1 MFRRTL
7 INLVLVL
14 AMLLALGLSAVSA
27 APPTQE
33 ELSYTIKLG
42 DTLWALGEKYLG
54 SGFAWPALMAAT
66 NQKNIEDSTFA
77 YIANADVIHPGWK
90 LAIPSEAEAEAF
102 MAAYD
107 PDKPALLFG
116 KRASGQLVVGSWWT
130 AGGEAQGLAGMFRI
144 YREKYPDVE
153 IVNATMAGGAGTNF
167 KAGLKTRLIG
177 GDPEDTFQLHAG
189 LEAESYSA
197 EQYLEP
203 LDDLYASEGLEAV
216 FPADLVTMLKAYGG
230 HYWGVPVN
238 IHRSNVLWYNKAVF
252 EANGLTPPANFDEF
266 VTVAE
271 ALRAAGITPFVLGSK
286 DGWEAGHIFEDILA
300 GTLGA
305 EAYSGLWTGAT
316 AWTGADVAQALE
328 NFTMMLSYANPD
340 HSAHTWDSAG
350 EFLIA
355 GTGGM
360 MIMGDWTDGWFTSK
374 GFTGYG
380 WAPPPGT
387 QGIFVALSD
396 SFAMPK
402 AASNV
407 ENALNWLKVCGSLEG
422 QEAFNPQKGSICA
435 RTDCDPSLFN
445 AYLQSAMVDWG
456 QDAIVASVAH
466 GAAAYESWAT
476 DYKDVLTLFVA
487 SGDVAAAQAGLQQAC
502 VDAGICQ

>member
-1 MFRRTL
+1 MKKLFSLTM
-7 INLVLVL
+7 IV
-14 AMLLALGLSAVSA
+14 ALLAVFVPVVSA
-27 APPTQE
+27 APPAQAQE
-33 ELSYTIKLG
+33 YIVTAGDWLSKIA
-42 DTLWALGEKYLG
+42 DKYLG
-54 SGFAWPALMAAT
+54 NPQAWPAVMQAT
-66 NQKNIEDSTFA
+66 NQKSLEDSSFA
-77 YIANADVIHPGWK
+77 KIANADLIEPGWK
-90 LAIPSEAEAEAF
+90 LWVPSTEEAEAF
-102 MAAYD
+102 LATYD
-107 PDKPALLFG
+107 PNKPEMLYATG
-116 KRASGQLVVGSWWT
+116 AGGQLVVGSWWT
-130 AGGEAQGLAGMFRI
+130 AGGEAEGLNGMFRI

-153 IVNATMAGGAGTNF
+153 VVNATIAGGAGTNF
-167 KAGLKTRLIG
+167 KAINKTRLIG
-177 GDPEDTFQLHAG
+177 GDPGDTFQLHAG
-189 LEAESYSA
+189 LEVEGYSP

-203 LDDLYASEGLEAV
+203 VDDIYASEGLEEA
-216 FPADLVTMLKAYGG
+216 FPADLLTLLEYKG

-238 IHRSNVLWYNKAVF
+238 IHRSNVLWYNKALF
-252 EANGLTPPANFDEF
+252 EANGLTPPATFEEF
-266 VTVAE
+266 TTVAE
-271 ALRAAGITPFVLGSK
+271 ALKAAGITPFVLGTNE
-286 DGWEAGHIFEDILA
+286 GWEAGHIFEDVLA

-305 EAYSGLWTGAT
+305 EKYNGLWTGDT
-316 AWTGADVAQALE
+316 PWTDPGVTQALE
-328 NFTMMLSYANPD
+328 NFKMMVSYANED
-340 HSAHTWDSAG
+340 HPAQTWSTAG

-396 SFAMPK
+396 SFSLPK
-402 AASNV
+402 EAPNK
-407 ENALNWLKVCGSLEG
+407 ENARNWLKVCGSLEG

-435 RTDCDPSLFN
+435 RTDCDPALFN
-445 AYLQSAMVDWG
+445 AYLQSAMVDWS

-487 SGDVAAAQAGLQQAC
+487 SGDVAGTQAALQQAC

>member
-1 MFRRTL
+1 
-7 INLVLVL
+7 
-14 AMLLALGLSAVSA
+14 
-27 APPTQE
+27 
-33 ELSYTIKLG
+33 
-42 DTLWALGEKYLG
+42 
-54 SGFAWPALMAAT
+54 
-66 NQKNIEDSTFA
+66 
-77 YIANADVIHPGWK
+77 
-90 LAIPSEAEAEAF
+90 
-102 MAAYD
+102 
-107 PDKPALLFG
+107 
-116 KRASGQLVVGSWWT
+116 
-130 AGGEAQGLAGMFRI
+130 
-144 YREKYPDVE
+144 
-153 IVNATMAGGAGTNF
+153 MAGGAGTNF
-167 KAGLKTRLIG
+167 KAILKTRLLG
-177 GDPEDTFQLHAG
+177 GDPPDTFQLHAG
-189 LEAESYSA
+189 LEVEGYSP
-197 EQYLEP
+197 EQYLAA
-203 LDDLYASEGLEAV
+203 LDDIYASEGLEAA
-216 FPADLVTMLKAYGG
+216 FPADLLTLLKAYGG

-238 IHRSNVLWYNKAVF
+238 IHRSNVLWFNKAVF
-252 EANGLTPPANFDEF
+252 DANGLTPPANFDEF

-305 EAYSGLWTGAT
+305 EKYNGLWTGDT
-316 AWTGADVAQALE
+316 PWTGADVAQALE
-328 NFTMMLSYANPD
+328 NFKMMLGYANPD

-396 SFAMPK
+396 SFAMP
-402 AASNV
+402 AGAP
-407 ENALNWLKVCGSLEG
+407 NADNTRNWLKVCGSLEG

-435 RTDCDPSLFN
+435 RTDCDPALFN

-487 SGDVAAAQAGLQQAC
+487 SGDVAAAQTGLQQAC